1 MKIRDLPIDK
11 QVIDQLAKEG
21 LDELYPPQ
29 QHAIEAG
36 VLNGKNLVLAS
47 PTASGKTLVA
57 ELCIL
62 RHILEH
68 RGKTIYLAPLRAL
81 ASEKFKEFQRYSSI
95 KKPNGDY
102 VRAGISTGDYD
113 SSDPWL
119 GRYDIILCTN
129 EKADSLLRHKAPW
142 MSELTL
148 VVADEVHLLTEQN
161 RGPTLEVVLTRLTE
175 INPNIQV
182 LALSATVRNAEEV
195 GSWLKAGSVTTDWRP
210 VPLREGIYHDNQVQ
224 FRDGASRAIV
234 TGTKTP
240 SLDIALDV
248 LSTGGQALIF
258 TETRRSA
265 VEMGRK
271 ASVAVKSRLSK
282 PEERALSTLAERI
295 LSTGEKTRLSEA
307 LAMQVAAGAGF
318 HHAGLAGIHRG
329 IVEDAFREGRIK
341 VLAATPTLCL
351 PAGEE
356 IFGNPG
362 PIAIEKLSSYNKVL
376 THGNVFENVIAPTF
390 RWYDGPLVKV
400 TPWSQLPMRM
410 TPEHNVLRVI
420 RTRHSSRTLSTSRH
434 WWTYS
439 RPQWIAA
446 KSLRIGDLV
455 LFPRINEELDLRYLD
470 LSEQGPSSNQFGTVG
485 KHWSRLKI
493 ARLELTPQTL
503 EVLGLYLAEGYT
515 GRQGQVMF
523 ALNTKETDLTS
534 VITDWLIGI
543 GLRPRVVDGERRR
556 RVVRACSRQLA
567 ETLRALCGQGAIEKR
582 IPHQLMYLP
591 NNQLAHVVRG
601 MWRGDGNIT
610 ESGARTAR
618 YSTVSRGLAKQLFA
632 VLVKLGYMASIKMSK
647 RAGIS
652 SEHGLTITH
661 KHDLYTVSLS
671 GKQLTRF
678 LGDVLGVKSE
688 KFSGNREFDRGYLDS
703 NFYYMPIRTIEQEP
717 YQGTV
722 HNLEVNGHS
731 SYVGSFVVHNSAG
744 VNLPARAVV
753 ISSFERYEAGYGRY
767 PISVLE
773 YKQFCLPSEVP
784 ITLENGL
791 SIPIGRIVKDRVGD
805 KVLSVSN
812 PHGVIGKPIT
822 GYFERETDELV
833 EVGTA
838 IGRTLT
844 ATPEHPVLAKG
855 ADGAPA
861 WVPIQSIRT
870 GDYLGY
876 ARDIPTSERQVYW
889 VDFLPQ
895 KVTYVIGP
903 IGFFNKKSIPLKY
916 KVVAR
921 QLGVS
926 LKTFKSYTSAR
937 RNPPLSVVLSLG
949 GLLGLNKRE
958 LVSQIRLVKSKWGK
972 PVRIPEAIDES
983 FMWLVGIIA
992 SDGHVKK
999 SRNIRGDYY
1008 HIRVF
1013 NKNRGIIEKA
1023 RLVLQR
1029 LGCHPRI
1036 TSRQDQ
1042 QFTVEVGSNLLGLM
1056 ISQFGIPFKKKSLDI
1071 LVPDFLLQFPRRLIG
1086 AFLAGVFDGDGSYSE
1101 TKHPRGI
1108 NAMVRAIVIAT
1119 GSNKFAWGV
1128 HELLLRLGIVSAV
1141 IKDDRV
1147 QHVMLNN
1154 RLTTFPNPVY
1164 RVTIRK
1170 ISDIQKFSDLAKSV
1184 KRVPKIDYSK
1194 YHDSDIYR
1202 SRENAQ
1208 PYSWVRVNSIVR
1220 KKLLSP
1226 RKVYNL
1232 SVNETETYLA
1242 SNFIV
1247 HNCGRAGRPK
1257 YDKFGEALLIARNPD
1272 EAEWLMENYVLAQP
1286 EKLWSKLAA
1295 ERVLRPHV
1303 LSTIAAGYAHSEE
1316 GLYSFFART
1325 FYAHQ
1330 YGPRLIKTKIG
1341 DILRFLF
1348 KEKMVLIEGKDLSAT
1363 KFGKRVSE
1371 LYIDPMS
1378 AVILRDGLYNRAKK
1392 MTDLSILHLISKTPD
1407 LAPRPRLRGGEV
1419 DKLGLLAE
1427 QRSDEFTYPIPTQF
1441 EDPVSY
1447 EEFLGELKA
1456 AQVLSDWIDERTED
1470 QILETRKVEP
1480 GDLLR
1485 LVQGSEWL
1493 ILATQELGR
1502 LFGHKDLLA
1511 PLEMLK
1517 VRLAK
1522 GVRPELVKLTTL
1534 EGVGRVRARMLYD
1547 AGLKSIDDIK
1557 ERSLEQLM
1565 SIRTI
1570 GPSLAKRIKEQAGGL
1585 IKADEW
1591 EKAKKARPSDAEQ
1604 QVVLTE
1610 YEDSE

>member
-1 MKIRDLPIDK
+1 MKISNLPIDK
-11 QVIDQLAKEG
+11 QVIELLAKES

-36 VLNGKNLVLAS
+36 VLDGKNLVLAS

-62 RHILEH
+62 QHVLEH
-68 RGKTIYLAPLRAL
+68 RGKAIYLAPLRAL
-81 ASEKFKEFQRYSSI
+81 ASEKFKEFQRYSAI
-95 KKPNGDY
+95 KKPNGDH

-148 VVADEVHLLTEQN
+148 VVADEVHLLTEQE

-195 GSWLKAGSVTTDWRP
+195 GSWLKARSVTTDWRP
-210 VPLREGIYHDNQVQ
+210 VPLREGIYHDTQVQ

-234 TGTKTP
+234 SGTKTP

-282 PEERALSTLAERI
+282 PEERALSTIAERI

-307 LAMQVAAGAGF
+307 LAMQVAGGAGF

-341 VLAATPTLCL
+341 VLAATPTL
-351 PAGEE
+351 A
-356 IFGNPG
+356 
-362 PIAIEKLSSYNKVL
+362 
-376 THGNVFENVIAPTF
+376 
-390 RWYDGPLVKV
+390 
-400 TPWSQLPMRM
+400 
-410 TPEHNVLRVI
+410 
-420 RTRHSSRTLSTSRH
+420 
-434 WWTYS
+434 
-439 RPQWIAA
+439 
-446 KSLRIGDLV
+446 
-455 LFPRINEELDLRYLD
+455 
-470 LSEQGPSSNQFGTVG
+470 
-485 KHWSRLKI
+485 
-493 ARLELTPQTL
+493 
-503 EVLGLYLAEGYT
+503 
-515 GRQGQVMF
+515 
-523 ALNTKETDLTS
+523 
-534 VITDWLIGI
+534 
-543 GLRPRVVDGERRR
+543 
-556 RVVRACSRQLA
+556 
-567 ETLRALCGQGAIEKR
+567 
-582 IPHQLMYLP
+582 
-591 NNQLAHVVRG
+591 
-601 MWRGDGNIT
+601 
-610 ESGARTAR
+610 
-618 YSTVSRGLAKQLFA
+618 
-632 VLVKLGYMASIKMSK
+632 
-647 RAGIS
+647 
-652 SEHGLTITH
+652 
-661 KHDLYTVSLS
+661 
-671 GKQLTRF
+671 
-678 LGDVLGVKSE
+678 
-688 KFSGNREFDRGYLDS
+688 
-703 NFYYMPIRTIEQEP
+703 
-717 YQGTV
+717 
-722 HNLEVNGHS
+722 
-731 SYVGSFVVHNSAG
+731 AG

-753 ISSFERYEAGYGRY
+753 ISSYERYEAGYGRY

-773 YKQFCLPSEVP
+773 YKQFC
-784 ITLENGL
+784 
-791 SIPIGRIVKDRVGD
+791 
-805 KVLSVSN
+805 
-812 PHGVIGKPIT
+812 
-822 GYFERETDELV
+822 
-833 EVGTA
+833 
-838 IGRTLT
+838 
-844 ATPEHPVLAKG
+844 
-855 ADGAPA
+855 
-861 WVPIQSIRT
+861 
-870 GDYLGY
+870 
-876 ARDIPTSERQVYW
+876 
-889 VDFLPQ
+889 
-895 KVTYVIGP
+895 
-903 IGFFNKKSIPLKY
+903 
-916 KVVAR
+916 
-921 QLGVS
+921 
-926 LKTFKSYTSAR
+926 
-937 RNPPLSVVLSLG
+937 
-949 GLLGLNKRE
+949 
-958 LVSQIRLVKSKWGK
+958 
-972 PVRIPEAIDES
+972 
-983 FMWLVGIIA
+983 
-992 SDGHVKK
+992 
-999 SRNIRGDYY
+999 
-1008 HIRVF
+1008 
-1013 NKNRGIIEKA
+1013 
-1023 RLVLQR
+1023 
-1029 LGCHPRI
+1029 
-1036 TSRQDQ
+1036 
-1042 QFTVEVGSNLLGLM
+1042 
-1056 ISQFGIPFKKKSLDI
+1056 
-1071 LVPDFLLQFPRRLIG
+1071 
-1086 AFLAGVFDGDGSYSE
+1086 
-1101 TKHPRGI
+1101 
-1108 NAMVRAIVIAT
+1108 
-1119 GSNKFAWGV
+1119 
-1128 HELLLRLGIVSAV
+1128 
-1141 IKDDRV
+1141 
-1147 QHVMLNN
+1147 
-1154 RLTTFPNPVY
+1154 
-1164 RVTIRK
+1164 
-1170 ISDIQKFSDLAKSV
+1170 
-1184 KRVPKIDYSK
+1184 
-1194 YHDSDIYR
+1194 
-1202 SRENAQ
+1202 
-1208 PYSWVRVNSIVR
+1208 
-1220 KKLLSP
+1220 
-1226 RKVYNL
+1226 
-1232 SVNETETYLA
+1232 
-1242 SNFIV
+1242 
-1247 HNCGRAGRPK
+1247 GRAGRPK
-1257 YDKFGEALLIARNPD
+1257 DDKFGEALLIARNPD

-1316 GLYSFFART
+1316 GLYNFFART

-1348 KEKMVLIEGKDLSAT
+1348 KEEMVLMEGKNLSAT
-1363 KFGKRVSE
+1363 RFGKRVSE

-1392 MTDLSILHLISKTPD
+1392 MTDLSIMHLISKTPD
-1407 LAPRPRLRGGEV
+1407 LAPRPRPRGGEV

-1441 EDPVSY
+1441 EDPVAY

-1570 GPSLAKRIKEQAGGL
+1570 GPSLAKKIKEQAGGF

-1591 EKAKKARPSDAEQ
+1591 ERAKKAKPSDVEQ

-1610 YEDSE
+1610 YEDAE

>member
-1 MKIRDLPIDK
+1 MKISNLPIDK
-11 QVIDQLAKEG
+11 QVIELLAKED

-36 VLNGKNLVLAS
+36 VLDGKNLVLAS

-62 RHILEH
+62 QHVLEH
-68 RGKTIYLAPLRAL
+68 RGKAIYLAPLRAL
-81 ASEKFKEFQRYSSI
+81 ASEKFKEFQRYSAI
-95 KKPNGDY
+95 KKPNGDH

-148 VVADEVHLLTEQN
+148 VVADEVHLLTEQE

-210 VPLREGIYHDNQVQ
+210 VPLREGIYHDTQVQ

-234 TGTKTP
+234 SGTKTP

-271 ASVAVKSRLSK
+271 ASVAVKSRLSR
-282 PEERALSTLAERI
+282 PEERALSTIAERI

-307 LAMQVAAGAGF
+307 LAMQVTGGAGF

-341 VLAATPTLCL
+341 VLAATPTL
-351 PAGEE
+351 A
-356 IFGNPG
+356 
-362 PIAIEKLSSYNKVL
+362 
-376 THGNVFENVIAPTF
+376 
-390 RWYDGPLVKV
+390 
-400 TPWSQLPMRM
+400 
-410 TPEHNVLRVI
+410 
-420 RTRHSSRTLSTSRH
+420 
-434 WWTYS
+434 
-439 RPQWIAA
+439 
-446 KSLRIGDLV
+446 
-455 LFPRINEELDLRYLD
+455 
-470 LSEQGPSSNQFGTVG
+470 
-485 KHWSRLKI
+485 
-493 ARLELTPQTL
+493 
-503 EVLGLYLAEGYT
+503 
-515 GRQGQVMF
+515 
-523 ALNTKETDLTS
+523 
-534 VITDWLIGI
+534 
-543 GLRPRVVDGERRR
+543 
-556 RVVRACSRQLA
+556 
-567 ETLRALCGQGAIEKR
+567 
-582 IPHQLMYLP
+582 
-591 NNQLAHVVRG
+591 
-601 MWRGDGNIT
+601 
-610 ESGARTAR
+610 
-618 YSTVSRGLAKQLFA
+618 
-632 VLVKLGYMASIKMSK
+632 
-647 RAGIS
+647 
-652 SEHGLTITH
+652 
-661 KHDLYTVSLS
+661 
-671 GKQLTRF
+671 
-678 LGDVLGVKSE
+678 
-688 KFSGNREFDRGYLDS
+688 
-703 NFYYMPIRTIEQEP
+703 
-717 YQGTV
+717 
-722 HNLEVNGHS
+722 
-731 SYVGSFVVHNSAG
+731 AG

-753 ISSFERYEAGYGRY
+753 ISSYERYEAGYGRY

-773 YKQFCLPSEVP
+773 YKQF
-784 ITLENGL
+784 
-791 SIPIGRIVKDRVGD
+791 
-805 KVLSVSN
+805 
-812 PHGVIGKPIT
+812 
-822 GYFERETDELV
+822 
-833 EVGTA
+833 
-838 IGRTLT
+838 
-844 ATPEHPVLAKG
+844 
-855 ADGAPA
+855 
-861 WVPIQSIRT
+861 
-870 GDYLGY
+870 
-876 ARDIPTSERQVYW
+876 
-889 VDFLPQ
+889 
-895 KVTYVIGP
+895 
-903 IGFFNKKSIPLKY
+903 
-916 KVVAR
+916 
-921 QLGVS
+921 
-926 LKTFKSYTSAR
+926 
-937 RNPPLSVVLSLG
+937 
-949 GLLGLNKRE
+949 
-958 LVSQIRLVKSKWGK
+958 
-972 PVRIPEAIDES
+972 
-983 FMWLVGIIA
+983 
-992 SDGHVKK
+992 
-999 SRNIRGDYY
+999 
-1008 HIRVF
+1008 
-1013 NKNRGIIEKA
+1013 
-1023 RLVLQR
+1023 
-1029 LGCHPRI
+1029 
-1036 TSRQDQ
+1036 
-1042 QFTVEVGSNLLGLM
+1042 
-1056 ISQFGIPFKKKSLDI
+1056 
-1071 LVPDFLLQFPRRLIG
+1071 
-1086 AFLAGVFDGDGSYSE
+1086 
-1101 TKHPRGI
+1101 
-1108 NAMVRAIVIAT
+1108 
-1119 GSNKFAWGV
+1119 
-1128 HELLLRLGIVSAV
+1128 
-1141 IKDDRV
+1141 
-1147 QHVMLNN
+1147 
-1154 RLTTFPNPVY
+1154 
-1164 RVTIRK
+1164 
-1170 ISDIQKFSDLAKSV
+1170 
-1184 KRVPKIDYSK
+1184 
-1194 YHDSDIYR
+1194 
-1202 SRENAQ
+1202 
-1208 PYSWVRVNSIVR
+1208 
-1220 KKLLSP
+1220 
-1226 RKVYNL
+1226 
-1232 SVNETETYLA
+1232 
-1242 SNFIV
+1242 
-1247 HNCGRAGRPK
+1247 CGRAGRPK

-1316 GLYSFFART
+1316 GLYNFFART

-1348 KEKMVLIEGKDLSAT
+1348 KEEMVLMEGKNLSAT
-1363 KFGKRVSE
+1363 RFGKRVSE

-1392 MTDLSILHLISKTPD
+1392 MTDLSIMHLISKTPD
-1407 LAPRPRLRGGEV
+1407 LAPRPRPRGGEV

-1441 EDPVSY
+1441 EDPVAY

-1570 GPSLAKRIKEQAGGL
+1570 GPSLAKKIKEQAGGF

-1591 EKAKKARPSDAEQ
+1591 EKAKKAKPSDVEQ

-1610 YEDSE
+1610 YEDAE

>member
-1 MKIRDLPIDK
+1 MKIQDLPIDA
-11 QVIDQLAKEG
+11 QVADLLSREG
-21 LDELYPPQ
+21 LVELYPPQ

-36 VLNGKNLVLAS
+36 VLGGKNLVLAS

-62 RHILEH
+62 QHVIEQ
-68 RGKTIYLAPLRAL
+68 RGKAIYLAPLRAL
-81 ASEKFKEFQRYSSI
+81 ASEKFKEFQRYSAI
-95 KKPNGDY
+95 KKPNGEH

-175 INPNIQV
+175 INPDIQV

-210 VPLREGIYHDNQVQ
+210 VPLKEGIYHDNQVQ

-234 TGTKTP
+234 SGTKTP
-240 SLDIALDV
+240 SVDIALDI

-282 PEERALSTLAERI
+282 PEERALSTIAERI
-295 LSTGEKTRLSEA
+295 MSTGEKTRLSEA

-341 VLAATPTLCL
+341 VLAATPTL
-351 PAGEE
+351 A
-356 IFGNPG
+356 
-362 PIAIEKLSSYNKVL
+362 
-376 THGNVFENVIAPTF
+376 
-390 RWYDGPLVKV
+390 
-400 TPWSQLPMRM
+400 
-410 TPEHNVLRVI
+410 
-420 RTRHSSRTLSTSRH
+420 
-434 WWTYS
+434 
-439 RPQWIAA
+439 
-446 KSLRIGDLV
+446 
-455 LFPRINEELDLRYLD
+455 
-470 LSEQGPSSNQFGTVG
+470 
-485 KHWSRLKI
+485 
-493 ARLELTPQTL
+493 
-503 EVLGLYLAEGYT
+503 
-515 GRQGQVMF
+515 
-523 ALNTKETDLTS
+523 
-534 VITDWLIGI
+534 
-543 GLRPRVVDGERRR
+543 
-556 RVVRACSRQLA
+556 
-567 ETLRALCGQGAIEKR
+567 
-582 IPHQLMYLP
+582 
-591 NNQLAHVVRG
+591 
-601 MWRGDGNIT
+601 
-610 ESGARTAR
+610 
-618 YSTVSRGLAKQLFA
+618 
-632 VLVKLGYMASIKMSK
+632 
-647 RAGIS
+647 
-652 SEHGLTITH
+652 
-661 KHDLYTVSLS
+661 
-671 GKQLTRF
+671 
-678 LGDVLGVKSE
+678 
-688 KFSGNREFDRGYLDS
+688 
-703 NFYYMPIRTIEQEP
+703 
-717 YQGTV
+717 
-722 HNLEVNGHS
+722 
-731 SYVGSFVVHNSAG
+731 AG

-753 ISSFERYEAGYGRY
+753 ISSYERYEAGYGRY

-773 YKQFCLPSEVP
+773 YKQFC
-784 ITLENGL
+784 
-791 SIPIGRIVKDRVGD
+791 
-805 KVLSVSN
+805 
-812 PHGVIGKPIT
+812 
-822 GYFERETDELV
+822 
-833 EVGTA
+833 
-838 IGRTLT
+838 
-844 ATPEHPVLAKG
+844 
-855 ADGAPA
+855 
-861 WVPIQSIRT
+861 
-870 GDYLGY
+870 
-876 ARDIPTSERQVYW
+876 
-889 VDFLPQ
+889 
-895 KVTYVIGP
+895 
-903 IGFFNKKSIPLKY
+903 
-916 KVVAR
+916 
-921 QLGVS
+921 
-926 LKTFKSYTSAR
+926 
-937 RNPPLSVVLSLG
+937 
-949 GLLGLNKRE
+949 
-958 LVSQIRLVKSKWGK
+958 
-972 PVRIPEAIDES
+972 
-983 FMWLVGIIA
+983 
-992 SDGHVKK
+992 
-999 SRNIRGDYY
+999 
-1008 HIRVF
+1008 
-1013 NKNRGIIEKA
+1013 
-1023 RLVLQR
+1023 
-1029 LGCHPRI
+1029 
-1036 TSRQDQ
+1036 
-1042 QFTVEVGSNLLGLM
+1042 
-1056 ISQFGIPFKKKSLDI
+1056 
-1071 LVPDFLLQFPRRLIG
+1071 
-1086 AFLAGVFDGDGSYSE
+1086 
-1101 TKHPRGI
+1101 
-1108 NAMVRAIVIAT
+1108 
-1119 GSNKFAWGV
+1119 
-1128 HELLLRLGIVSAV
+1128 
-1141 IKDDRV
+1141 
-1147 QHVMLNN
+1147 
-1154 RLTTFPNPVY
+1154 
-1164 RVTIRK
+1164 
-1170 ISDIQKFSDLAKSV
+1170 
-1184 KRVPKIDYSK
+1184 
-1194 YHDSDIYR
+1194 
-1202 SRENAQ
+1202 
-1208 PYSWVRVNSIVR
+1208 
-1220 KKLLSP
+1220 
-1226 RKVYNL
+1226 
-1232 SVNETETYLA
+1232 
-1242 SNFIV
+1242 
-1247 HNCGRAGRPK
+1247 GRAGRPR

-1272 EAEWLMENYVLAQP
+1272 ESEWLMENYVLAQP

-1303 LSTIAAGYAHSEE
+1303 LSTIAAGYAHSED

-1348 KEKMVLIEGKDLSAT
+1348 KEEMVLMEGKDLSAT

-1407 LAPRPRLRGGEV
+1407 LAPRPRPRGGEV
-1419 DKLGLLAE
+1419 EKLGLLAE

-1441 EDPVSY
+1441 EDPVAY

-1534 EGVGRVRARMLYD
+1534 EGVGRIRARMLYD

-1591 EKAKKARPSDAEQ
+1591 EKAKKARPSDVEQ